1 MTEGTEVGSV
11 SSRGLICSSGF
22 QVLVMSFPPLASCQ
36 QAYLTHCSG
45 DAGLRVGRTSPAFIW
60 NFSLGRVLQ
69 LVGSAQQ
76 TPGLDCSLR
85 AVWVT

>member
-11 SSRGLICSSGF
+11 SSRGLICSLGF

-45 DAGLRVGRTSPAFIW
+45 DAGLRVGRKSPAFIW
-60 NFSLGRVLQ
+60 NFNLRRVLQ

-76 TPGLDCSLR
+76 TPGLNCSLR